1 MEVSHHSQIAA
12 IVLAG
17 GLSRRAGST
26 NKLLLPLGNE
36 VLIVHSVEAALTS
49 LAEPVVVVTGHDAGR
64 LREALGSRN
73 VIYTHN
79 IDYSEGQA
87 SSIRCGINALPLDTD
102 GALICLGDMPR
113 VQP

>member
-49 LAEPVVVVTGHDAGR
+49 LAEPVVVVTGHDADR

-79 IDYSEGQA
+79 IGLFRRPGELHSLWDKRITAGH
-87 SSIRCGINALPLDTD
+87 
-102 GALICLGDMPR
+102 
-113 VQP
+113 